1 MFIFYIVENLG
12 KEFIKNFMN
21 NDIIY
26 LLGERVEKF
35 TMGDSTSV
43 TKETAERILGSILYC
58 IKSDSNNTIKNLDKS
73 LIKKENLDIRT
84 AFYNGLLIKKEKIKK
99 AKILCEDIKREF
111 CFIDNCYYKDIIWK
125 GMEAFFKNYDVE
137 FNPQYNVLTL
147 DYPLYI
153 EIENLSGIDL
163 IYEYLKRFY
172 IEERFLKK
180 FEIYVIEEVLR
191 GYNENFNNLV
201 INICKIILRNALI
214 CKILNKNIY
223 ELDVKE
229 IGLDKIKKYID
240 NNTQEKMVRLI
251 DEKLKL
257 LLKELSLEEEVFYTY
272 FKLDIKEFVK
282 ELYLYK
288 EQNLLNLVIS
298 LRKKYTFK
306 EKEHFQ
312 DGDLIDDNIL
322 RKIIDEINEC
332 DFLYDKI
339 EIVKRNI
346 KSLRD
351 LKELL
356 NECFY
361 ENEFKYVFDMLSNE
375 EINVMIKDIKEKK
388 TFQEYLCEWEK
399 ALIKY
404 VKLKR

>member
-1 MFIFYIVENLG
+1 
-12 KEFIKNFMN
+12 MN
-21 NDIIY
+21 NDIIS

-35 TMGDSTSV
+35 TMRDSTSV

-58 IKSDSNNTIKNLDKS
+58 IKSDSNNTIKNSSLDKS
-73 LIKKENLDIRT
+73 LIKEENLDIRT

-99 AKILCEDIKREF
+99 AKILCENIKREF

-125 GMEAFFKNYDVE
+125 GIDAFFKNYDVE

-180 FEIYVIEEVLR
+180 FEIHVIEEILR
-191 GYNENFNNLV
+191 GYNDNFTNLV
-201 INICKIILRNALI
+201 INICKIILRNAII

-229 IGLDKIKKYID
+229 IDIDRIKKYIE
-240 NNTQEKMVRLI
+240 NNTQEEMVRLI
-251 DEKLKL
+251 DEKLKS

-288 EQNLLNLVIS
+288 EQNLLNIVIS
-298 LRKKYTFK
+298 LRKEYTFK

-322 RKIIDEINEC
+322 RKIINEIKEC
-332 DFLYDKI
+332 RFLYDKI
-339 EIVKRNI
+339 EIIKRNI

-388 TFQEYLCEWEK
+388 AFQEYLCEWEE

-404 VKLKR
+404 VKNKGDR

>member
-1 MFIFYIVENLG
+1 
-12 KEFIKNFMN
+12 MN
-21 NDIIY
+21 NDIIS

-35 TMGDSTSV
+35 TMRDSTSV

-58 IKSDSNNTIKNLDKS
+58 IKSDSNNTIKNSSLDKS
-73 LIKKENLDIRT
+73 LIKEENLDIRT

-99 AKILCEDIKREF
+99 AKILCENIKREF

-125 GMEAFFKNYDVE
+125 GMDAFFKNYDVE

-180 FEIYVIEEVLR
+180 FEIHVIEEILR
-191 GYNENFNNLV
+191 GYNDNFTNLV
-201 INICKIILRNALI
+201 INICKIILRNAII

-229 IGLDKIKKYID
+229 IDIDRIKKYIE
-240 NNTQEKMVRLI
+240 NNTQEEMVRLI
-251 DEKLKL
+251 DEKLKS

-288 EQNLLNLVIS
+288 EQNLLNIVIS
-298 LRKKYTFK
+298 LRKEYTFK

-322 RKIIDEINEC
+322 RKIINEIKEC
-332 DFLYDKI
+332 RFLYDKI
-339 EIVKRNI
+339 EIIKRNI

-388 TFQEYLCEWEK
+388 AFQEYLWEWEE

-404 VKLKR
+404 VKNKGER

>member
-1 MFIFYIVENLG
+1 
-12 KEFIKNFMN
+12 MN
-21 NDIIY
+21 NDIIS

-58 IKSDSNNTIKNLDKS
+58 IKSDSNNTIKNSSLDKC
-73 LIKKENLDIRT
+73 LIKEENLDIRT

-99 AKILCEDIKREF
+99 AKILCEDIKKEF

-125 GMEAFFKNYDVE
+125 GMDAFFKNYDVE

-191 GYNENFNNLV
+191 GYNDNFNNLV
-201 INICKIILRNALI
+201 INICKIILRNAII

-229 IGLDKIKKYID
+229 IDFDRIKKYIE
-240 NNTQEKMVRLI
+240 NNTQEEMVKLI

-288 EQNLLNLVIS
+288 EQNLLNIVIS
-298 LRKKYTFK
+298 LRKEYTFK

-322 RKIIDEINEC
+322 RKIINEIKEC
-332 DFLYDKI
+332 HFLYDKI
-339 EIVKRNI
+339 EIIKRNI

-375 EINVMIKDIKEKK
+375 EINVMLKDIKEKK
-388 TFQEYLCEWEK
+388 AFQEYLCEWEE

-404 VKLKR
+404 VKNKKEM

>member
-1 MFIFYIVENLG
+1 
-12 KEFIKNFMN
+12 MN
-21 NDIIY
+21 NDIIS

-58 IKSDSNNTIKNLDKS
+58 IKSDSNNTIKNSSLDKS
-73 LIKKENLDIRT
+73 LIKEENLDIRT

-99 AKILCEDIKREF
+99 AKILCENIKREF

-125 GMEAFFKNYDVE
+125 GMDAFFKNYDVE

-180 FEIYVIEEVLR
+180 FEIHVIEEILR
-191 GYNENFNNLV
+191 GYNDNFTNLV
-201 INICKIILRNALI
+201 INICKIILRNAII

-229 IGLDKIKKYID
+229 IDIDRIKKYIE
-240 NNTQEKMVRLI
+240 NNTQEEMVRLI
-251 DEKLKL
+251 DEKLKS

-288 EQNLLNLVIS
+288 EQNLLNIVIS
-298 LRKKYTFK
+298 LRKEYTFK

-322 RKIIDEINEC
+322 RKIINEIKEC
-332 DFLYDKI
+332 RFLYDKI
-339 EIVKRNI
+339 EIIKRNI

-388 TFQEYLCEWEK
+388 AFQEYLCEWEE

-404 VKLKR
+404 VKNKGER

>member
-1 MFIFYIVENLG
+1 
-12 KEFIKNFMN
+12 MN
-21 NDIIY
+21 NDIIS
-26 LLGERVEKF
+26 LLRERVEKF
-35 TMGDSTSV
+35 TIEDSSSV

-58 IKSDSNNTIKNLDKS
+58 IKSDSNNTIKNSSLDKS
-73 LIKKENLDIRT
+73 LIKEENLDIRT

-99 AKILCEDIKREF
+99 AKILCENIKREF
-111 CFIDNCYYKDIIWK
+111 YFIDNCYYKDIIWK
-125 GMEAFFKNYDVE
+125 GMDAFFKNYDVE

-191 GYNENFNNLV
+191 GYNDNFNNLV
-201 INICKIILRNALI
+201 INICKIILRNAII

-229 IGLDKIKKYID
+229 IDFDRIKKYIE
-240 NNTQEKMVRLI
+240 NNTQEEMVRLI

-257 LLKELSLEEEVFYTY
+257 LLKELSLEEEIFYTY

-288 EQNLLNLVIS
+288 EQNLLNIVIS
-298 LRKKYTFK
+298 LRKEYTFK
-306 EKEHFQ
+306 EKERFQ

-375 EINVMIKDIKEKK
+375 EINDMLKDIKEKK
-388 TFQEYLCEWEK
+388 AFQEYLYEWEE

-404 VKLKR
+404 VNNKGDR

>member
-1 MFIFYIVENLG
+1 M
-12 KEFIKNFMN
+12 
-21 NDIIY
+21 D
-26 LLGERVEKF
+26 
-35 TMGDSTSV
+35 
-43 TKETAERILGSILYC
+43 
-58 IKSDSNNTIKNLDKS
+58 
-73 LIKKENLDIRT
+73 
-84 AFYNGLLIKKEKIKK
+84 
-99 AKILCEDIKREF
+99 
-111 CFIDNCYYKDIIWK
+111 
-125 GMEAFFKNYDVE
+125 AFFKNYDVE

-191 GYNENFNNLV
+191 GYNDNFNNLV
-201 INICKIILRNALI
+201 INICKIILRNAII

-229 IGLDKIKKYID
+229 IDFDRIKKYIE
-240 NNTQEKMVRLI
+240 NNTQEEMVRLI

-257 LLKELSLEEEVFYTY
+257 LLKELSLEEEIFYTY

-288 EQNLLNLVIS
+288 EQNLLNIVIS
-298 LRKKYTFK
+298 LRKEYTFK
-306 EKEHFQ
+306 EKERFQ

-322 RKIIDEINEC
+322 RKIINEIKEC
-332 DFLYDKI
+332 HFLYDKI
-339 EIVKRNI
+339 EIIKRNI

-375 EINVMIKDIKEKK
+375 EINDMLKDIKEKK
-388 TFQEYLCEWEK
+388 AFQEYLYEWEE

-404 VKLKR
+404 VNNKGDR

>member
-1 MFIFYIVENLG
+1 
-12 KEFIKNFMN
+12 MN
-21 NDIIY
+21 NDIIS

-35 TMGDSTSV
+35 TMRDSTSV

-58 IKSDSNNTIKNLDKS
+58 IKSDSNNTIKNSSLDKS
-73 LIKKENLDIRT
+73 LIKEENLDIRT

-99 AKILCEDIKREF
+99 AKILCENIKREF

-125 GMEAFFKNYDVE
+125 GIDAFFKNYDVE

-180 FEIYVIEEVLR
+180 FEIHVIEEILR
-191 GYNENFNNLV
+191 GYNDNFTNLV
-201 INICKIILRNALI
+201 INICKIILRNAII

-229 IGLDKIKKYID
+229 IDIDRIKKYIE
-240 NNTQEKMVRLI
+240 NNTQEEMVRLI
-251 DEKLKL
+251 DEKLKS

-288 EQNLLNLVIS
+288 EQNLLNIVIS
-298 LRKKYTFK
+298 LRKEYTFK

-322 RKIIDEINEC
+322 RKIINEIKEC
-332 DFLYDKI
+332 RFLYDKI
-339 EIVKRNI
+339 EIIKRNI

-388 TFQEYLCEWEK
+388 AFQEYLCEWEE

-404 VKLKR
+404 VKNKGER

>member
-84 AFYNGLLIKKEKIKK
+84 AFYNGLLIKK

-125 GMEAFFKNYDVE
+125 GMEAFFKKYDVE

-223 ELDVKE
+223 ELDE
-229 IGLDKIKKYID
+229 IGRASCR
-240 NNTQEKMVRLI
+240 ERV
-251 DEKLKL
+251 
-257 LLKELSLEEEVFYTY
+257 
-272 FKLDIKEFVK
+272 
-282 ELYLYK
+282 
-288 EQNLLNLVIS
+288 
-298 LRKKYTFK
+298 
-306 EKEHFQ
+306 
-312 DGDLIDDNIL
+312 
-322 RKIIDEINEC
+322 
-332 DFLYDKI
+332 
-339 EIVKRNI
+339 
-346 KSLRD
+346 
-351 LKELL
+351 
-356 NECFY
+356 
-361 ENEFKYVFDMLSNE
+361 
-375 EINVMIKDIKEKK
+375 
-388 TFQEYLCEWEK
+388 
-399 ALIKY
+399 
-404 VKLKR
+404 

>member
-1 MFIFYIVENLG
+1 
-12 KEFIKNFMN
+12 MN
-21 NDIIY
+21 NDIIS

-35 TMGDSTSV
+35 TMRDSTSV

-58 IKSDSNNTIKNLDKS
+58 IKSDSNNTIKNSSLDKS
-73 LIKKENLDIRT
+73 LIKEENLDIRT

-99 AKILCEDIKREF
+99 AKILCENIKREF

-125 GMEAFFKNYDVE
+125 GMDAFFKNYDVE

-180 FEIYVIEEVLR
+180 FEIHVIEEILR
-191 GYNENFNNLV
+191 GYNDNFTNLV
-201 INICKIILRNALI
+201 INICKIILRNAII

-229 IGLDKIKKYID
+229 IDIDRIKKYIE
-240 NNTQEKMVRLI
+240 NNTQEEMVRLI
-251 DEKLKL
+251 DEKLKS

-288 EQNLLNLVIS
+288 EQNLLNIVIS
-298 LRKKYTFK
+298 LRKEYTFK

-322 RKIIDEINEC
+322 RKIINEIKEC
-332 DFLYDKI
+332 RFLYDKI
-339 EIVKRNI
+339 EIIKRNI

-388 TFQEYLCEWEK
+388 AFQEYLCEWEE

-404 VKLKR
+404 VKNKKEM

>member
-1 MFIFYIVENLG
+1 
-12 KEFIKNFMN
+12 MN

-125 GMEAFFKNYDVE
+125 GMDAFFKNYDVE

-172 IEERFLKK
+172 IEERF
-180 FEIYVIEEVLR
+180 
-191 GYNENFNNLV
+191 
-201 INICKIILRNALI
+201 
-214 CKILNKNIY
+214 
-223 ELDVKE
+223 
-229 IGLDKIKKYID
+229 
-240 NNTQEKMVRLI
+240 
-251 DEKLKL
+251 
-257 LLKELSLEEEVFYTY
+257 
-272 FKLDIKEFVK
+272 
-282 ELYLYK
+282 
-288 EQNLLNLVIS
+288 
-298 LRKKYTFK
+298 
-306 EKEHFQ
+306 
-312 DGDLIDDNIL
+312 
-322 RKIIDEINEC
+322 
-332 DFLYDKI
+332 
-339 EIVKRNI
+339 
-346 KSLRD
+346 
-351 LKELL
+351 
-356 NECFY
+356 
-361 ENEFKYVFDMLSNE
+361 
-375 EINVMIKDIKEKK
+375 
-388 TFQEYLCEWEK
+388 
-399 ALIKY
+399 
-404 VKLKR
+404 

>member
-1 MFIFYIVENLG
+1 
-12 KEFIKNFMN
+12 MN
-21 NDIIY
+21 NDIIS

-35 TMGDSTSV
+35 TMRDSTSV

-58 IKSDSNNTIKNLDKS
+58 IKSDSNNTIKNSSLDKS
-73 LIKKENLDIRT
+73 LIKEENLDIRT

-99 AKILCEDIKREF
+99 AKILCENIKREF

-125 GMEAFFKNYDVE
+125 GIDAFFKNYDVE

-180 FEIYVIEEVLR
+180 FEIHVIEEILR
-191 GYNENFNNLV
+191 GYNDNFTNLV
-201 INICKIILRNALI
+201 INICKIILRNAII

-229 IGLDKIKKYID
+229 IDFDRIKKYIE
-240 NNTQEKMVRLI
+240 NNTQEEMVRLI
-251 DEKLKL
+251 DEKLKS

-288 EQNLLNLVIS
+288 EQNLLNIVIS
-298 LRKKYTFK
+298 LRKEYTFK

-322 RKIIDEINEC
+322 RKIINEIKEC
-332 DFLYDKI
+332 RFLYDKI
-339 EIVKRNI
+339 EIIKRNI

-388 TFQEYLCEWEK
+388 AFQEYLCEWEE

-404 VKLKR
+404 VKNKGER

>member
-1 MFIFYIVENLG
+1 
-12 KEFIKNFMN
+12 MN
-21 NDIIY
+21 NDIIS

-35 TMGDSTSV
+35 TMRDSTSV

-58 IKSDSNNTIKNLDKS
+58 IKSDSNNTIKNSTLDKS
-73 LIKKENLDIRT
+73 LIKEENLDIRT

-99 AKILCEDIKREF
+99 AKILCENIKREF

-125 GMEAFFKNYDVE
+125 GMDAFFKNYDVE

-201 INICKIILRNALI
+201 INICKIILRNAII

-229 IGLDKIKKYID
+229 IDFDRIKKYIE
-240 NNTQEKMVRLI
+240 NNTQEEMVRLI
-251 DEKLKL
+251 DEKLKS
-257 LLKELSLEEEVFYTY
+257 LLKELSLEEEIFYTY

-288 EQNLLNLVIS
+288 EQNLLNIVIS
-298 LRKKYTFK
+298 LRKEYTFK
-306 EKEHFQ
+306 EKERFQ

-322 RKIIDEINEC
+322 RKIINEIKEC
-332 DFLYDKI
+332 HFLYDKI
-339 EIVKRNI
+339 EIIKRNI

-375 EINVMIKDIKEKK
+375 EINVMLKDIKEKK
-388 TFQEYLCEWEK
+388 AFQEYLCEW
-399 ALIKY
+399 
-404 VKLKR
+404 

>member
-1 MFIFYIVENLG
+1 
-12 KEFIKNFMN
+12 MN
-21 NDIIY
+21 NDIIS

-35 TMGDSTSV
+35 TMRDSTSV

-58 IKSDSNNTIKNLDKS
+58 IKSDSNNTIKNSSLDKS
-73 LIKKENLDIRT
+73 LIKEENLDIRT

-99 AKILCEDIKREF
+99 AKILCENIKREF

-125 GMEAFFKNYDVE
+125 GMDAFFKNYDVE

-180 FEIYVIEEVLR
+180 FEIHVIEEILR
-191 GYNENFNNLV
+191 GYNDNFTNLV
-201 INICKIILRNALI
+201 INICKIILRNAII

-229 IGLDKIKKYID
+229 IDIDRIKKYIE
-240 NNTQEKMVRLI
+240 NNTQEEMVRLI
-251 DEKLKL
+251 DEKLKS

-288 EQNLLNLVIS
+288 EQNLLNIVIS
-298 LRKKYTFK
+298 LRKEYTFK

-322 RKIIDEINEC
+322 RKIINEIKEC
-332 DFLYDKI
+332 RFLYDKI
-339 EIVKRNI
+339 EIIKRNI

-375 EINVMIKDIKEKK
+375 EINVMLKDIKEKK
-388 TFQEYLCEWEK
+388 AFQEYLCEWEE

-404 VKLKR
+404 VNNKGDR

>member
-1 MFIFYIVENLG
+1 
-12 KEFIKNFMN
+12 MN
-21 NDIIY
+21 NDIIS
-26 LLGERVEKF
+26 LLRERVEKF
-35 TMGDSTSV
+35 TIEDSSSV

-58 IKSDSNNTIKNLDKS
+58 IKSDSNNTIKNSSLDKS
-73 LIKKENLDIRT
+73 LIKEENLDIRT

-99 AKILCEDIKREF
+99 AKILCENIKREF
-111 CFIDNCYYKDIIWK
+111 YFIDNCYYKDIIWK
-125 GMEAFFKNYDVE
+125 GMDAFFKNYDVE

-191 GYNENFNNLV
+191 GYNDNFNNLV
-201 INICKIILRNALI
+201 INICKIILRNAII

-229 IGLDKIKKYID
+229 IDFDRIKKYIE
-240 NNTQEKMVRLI
+240 NNTQEEMVRLI

-257 LLKELSLEEEVFYTY
+257 LLKELSLEEEIFYTY

-288 EQNLLNLVIS
+288 EQNLLNIVIS
-298 LRKKYTFK
+298 LRKEYTFK
-306 EKEHFQ
+306 EKERFQ

-322 RKIIDEINEC
+322 RKIINEIKEC
-332 DFLYDKI
+332 HFLYDKI
-339 EIVKRNI
+339 EIIKRNI

-375 EINVMIKDIKEKK
+375 EINDMLKDIKEKK
-388 TFQEYLCEWEK
+388 AFQEYLYEWEE

-404 VKLKR
+404 VNNKGDR

>member
-1 MFIFYIVENLG
+1 
-12 KEFIKNFMN
+12 MN
-21 NDIIY
+21 NDIIS

-35 TMGDSTSV
+35 TMRDSTSV

-58 IKSDSNNTIKNLDKS
+58 IKSDSNNTIKNSSLDKS
-73 LIKKENLDIRT
+73 LIKEENLDIRT

-99 AKILCEDIKREF
+99 AKILCENIKREF

-125 GMEAFFKNYDVE
+125 GMDAFFKNYDVE

-180 FEIYVIEEVLR
+180 FEIHVIEEILR
-191 GYNENFNNLV
+191 GYNDNFTNLV
-201 INICKIILRNALI
+201 INICKIILRNAII

-229 IGLDKIKKYID
+229 IDIDRIKKYIE
-240 NNTQEKMVRLI
+240 NNTQEEMVRLI
-251 DEKLKL
+251 DEKLKS

-288 EQNLLNLVIS
+288 EQNLLNIVIS
-298 LRKKYTFK
+298 LRKEYTFK

-322 RKIIDEINEC
+322 RKIINEIKEC
-332 DFLYDKI
+332 RFLYDKI
-339 EIVKRNI
+339 EIIKRNI

-388 TFQEYLCEWEK
+388 AFQEYLCEWEE
-399 ALIKY
+399 AFLKY
-404 VKLKR
+404 VKNKKEM

>member
-1 MFIFYIVENLG
+1 
-12 KEFIKNFMN
+12 MN
-21 NDIIY
+21 NDIIS

-35 TMGDSTSV
+35 TMRDSTSV

-58 IKSDSNNTIKNLDKS
+58 IKSDSNNTIKNSSLDKS
-73 LIKKENLDIRT
+73 LIKEENLDIRT

-99 AKILCEDIKREF
+99 AKILCENIKREF

-125 GMEAFFKNYDVE
+125 GMDAFFKNYDVE

-180 FEIYVIEEVLR
+180 FEIHVIEEILR
-191 GYNENFNNLV
+191 GYNDNFTNLV
-201 INICKIILRNALI
+201 INICKIILRNAII

-229 IGLDKIKKYID
+229 IDIDRIKKYIE
-240 NNTQEKMVRLI
+240 NNTQEEMVRLI
-251 DEKLKL
+251 DEKLKS

-288 EQNLLNLVIS
+288 EQNLLNIVIS
-298 LRKKYTFK
+298 LRKEYTFK

-322 RKIIDEINEC
+322 RKIINEIKEC
-332 DFLYDKI
+332 RFLYDKI
-339 EIVKRNI
+339 EIIKRNI

-388 TFQEYLCEWEK
+388 AFQEYLCEWEE

-404 VKLKR
+404 VKNKGER

>member
-1 MFIFYIVENLG
+1 
-12 KEFIKNFMN
+12 MN
-21 NDIIY
+21 NDIIS

-58 IKSDSNNTIKNLDKS
+58 IKSDSNNTIKNSSLDKC
-73 LIKKENLDIRT
+73 LIKEENLDIRT
-84 AFYNGLLIKKEKIKK
+84 AFYNGLLIKKEKMKK

-125 GMEAFFKNYDVE
+125 GMDAFFKNYDVE

-153 EIENLSGIDL
+153 EIKNLSGIDL

-191 GYNENFNNLV
+191 GYNDNFNNLV
-201 INICKIILRNALI
+201 INICKIILRNAII

-229 IGLDKIKKYID
+229 IDLDRIKKYIE
-240 NNTQEKMVRLI
+240 NNTQEEMVRLI
-251 DEKLKL
+251 DEKLKS

-288 EQNLLNLVIS
+288 EQNLLNIVIS
-298 LRKKYTFK
+298 LRKEYTFK

-322 RKIIDEINEC
+322 RKIINEIKEC
-332 DFLYDKI
+332 HFLYDKI
-339 EIVKRNI
+339 EIIKRNI

-375 EINVMIKDIKEKK
+375 EINVMLKDIKEKK
-388 TFQEYLCEWEK
+388 AFQEYLCEWEE

-404 VKLKR
+404 VKNKGDR

>member
-1 MFIFYIVENLG
+1 
-12 KEFIKNFMN
+12 MN
-21 NDIIY
+21 NDIIS

-35 TMGDSTSV
+35 TMRDSTSV

-58 IKSDSNNTIKNLDKS
+58 IKSDSNNTIKNSTLDKS
-73 LIKKENLDIRT
+73 LIKEENLDIRT
-84 AFYNGLLIKKEKIKK
+84 AFYNGLLI
-99 AKILCEDIKREF
+99 
-111 CFIDNCYYKDIIWK
+111 
-125 GMEAFFKNYDVE
+125 
-137 FNPQYNVLTL
+137 
-147 DYPLYI
+147 
-153 EIENLSGIDL
+153 
-163 IYEYLKRFY
+163 
-172 IEERFLKK
+172 
-180 FEIYVIEEVLR
+180 
-191 GYNENFNNLV
+191 
-201 INICKIILRNALI
+201 
-214 CKILNKNIY
+214 
-223 ELDVKE
+223 
-229 IGLDKIKKYID
+229 
-240 NNTQEKMVRLI
+240 
-251 DEKLKL
+251 
-257 LLKELSLEEEVFYTY
+257 LKELSLEEEIFYTY

-288 EQNLLNLVIS
+288 EQNLLNIVIS

-332 DFLYDKI
+332 HFLYDKI
-339 EIVKRNI
+339 EIIKRNI

-375 EINVMIKDIKEKK
+375 EINVMLKDIKEKK
-388 TFQEYLCEWEK
+388 AFQEYLCEWEE

-404 VKLKR
+404 VKNKKEM

>member
-1 MFIFYIVENLG
+1 
-12 KEFIKNFMN
+12 MN
-21 NDIIY
+21 NDIIS
-26 LLGERVEKF
+26 LLRERVEKF
-35 TMGDSTSV
+35 TIEDSSSV

-58 IKSDSNNTIKNLDKS
+58 IKSDSNNTIKNSSLDKS
-73 LIKKENLDIRT
+73 LIKEENLDIRT

-99 AKILCEDIKREF
+99 AKILCENIKREF
-111 CFIDNCYYKDIIWK
+111 YFIDNCYYKDIIWK
-125 GMEAFFKNYDVE
+125 GMDAFFKNYDVE

-191 GYNENFNNLV
+191 GYNDNFTNLV
-201 INICKIILRNALI
+201 INICKIILRNAII

-229 IGLDKIKKYID
+229 IDFDRIKKYIE
-240 NNTQEKMVRLI
+240 NNTQEEMVRLI

-257 LLKELSLEEEVFYTY
+257 LLKELSLEEEIFYTY

-288 EQNLLNLVIS
+288 EQNLLNIVIS
-298 LRKKYTFK
+298 LRKEYTFK
-306 EKEHFQ
+306 EKERFQ

-322 RKIIDEINEC
+322 RKIINEIKEC
-332 DFLYDKI
+332 HFLYDKI
-339 EIVKRNI
+339 EIIKRNI

-375 EINVMIKDIKEKK
+375 EINVMLKDIKEKK
-388 TFQEYLCEWEK
+388 AFQEYLYEWEE

-404 VKLKR
+404 VNNKGDR

>member
-1 MFIFYIVENLG
+1 
-12 KEFIKNFMN
+12 MN
-21 NDIIY
+21 NYIIY

-58 IKSDSNNTIKNLDKS
+58 IKSDSNNAIKNLDKS

-153 EIENLSGIDL
+153 EIKNLSGIDL

-229 IGLDKIKKYID
+229 IDLDRIKKYID

-272 FKLDIKEFVK
+272 FKLDIKEIYF
-282 ELYLYK
+282 
-288 EQNLLNLVIS
+288 
-298 LRKKYTFK
+298 
-306 EKEHFQ
+306 
-312 DGDLIDDNIL
+312 
-322 RKIIDEINEC
+322 
-332 DFLYDKI
+332 
-339 EIVKRNI
+339 
-346 KSLRD
+346 
-351 LKELL
+351 
-356 NECFY
+356 
-361 ENEFKYVFDMLSNE
+361 
-375 EINVMIKDIKEKK
+375 
-388 TFQEYLCEWEK
+388 
-399 ALIKY
+399 
-404 VKLKR
+404 

>member
-1 MFIFYIVENLG
+1 
-12 KEFIKNFMN
+12 MN
-21 NDIIY
+21 NDIIS

-35 TMGDSTSV
+35 TMGDSSSV

-58 IKSDSNNTIKNLDKS
+58 IKSDSNNTIKNSTLDKS
-73 LIKKENLDIRT
+73 LIKEENLDIRT

-99 AKILCEDIKREF
+99 AKILCENIKREF
-111 CFIDNCYYKDIIWK
+111 YFIDNCYYKDIIWK
-125 GMEAFFKNYDVE
+125 GMDAFFKNYDVE

-191 GYNENFNNLV
+191 GYNDNFNNLV
-201 INICKIILRNALI
+201 INICKIILRNAII

-229 IGLDKIKKYID
+229 IDFDRIKKYIE
-240 NNTQEKMVRLI
+240 NNTQEEMVRLI
-251 DEKLKL
+251 DEKLKS

-288 EQNLLNLVIS
+288 EQNLLNIVIS
-298 LRKKYTFK
+298 LRKEYTFK
-306 EKEHFQ
+306 EKERFQ

-322 RKIIDEINEC
+322 RKIINEIKEC
-332 DFLYDKI
+332 HFLYDKI
-339 EIVKRNI
+339 EIIKRNI

-375 EINVMIKDIKEKK
+375 EINDMLKDIKEKK
-388 TFQEYLCEWEK
+388 AFQEYLCEWEE

-404 VKLKR
+404 VNNKGDR

>member
-1 MFIFYIVENLG
+1 
-12 KEFIKNFMN
+12 MN
-21 NDIIY
+21 NDIIS

-35 TMGDSTSV
+35 TMRDSTSV

-58 IKSDSNNTIKNLDKS
+58 IKSDSNNTIKNSTLDKS
-73 LIKKENLDIRT
+73 LIKEENLDIRT

-99 AKILCEDIKREF
+99 AKILCENIKREF

-125 GMEAFFKNYDVE
+125 GIDAFFKNYDVE

-180 FEIYVIEEVLR
+180 FEIHVIEEILR
-191 GYNENFNNLV
+191 GYNDNFTNLV
-201 INICKIILRNALI
+201 INICKIILRNAII

-229 IGLDKIKKYID
+229 IDIDRIKKYIE
-240 NNTQEKMVRLI
+240 NNTQEEMVRLI
-251 DEKLKL
+251 DEKLKS

-288 EQNLLNLVIS
+288 EQNLLNIVIS
-298 LRKKYTFK
+298 LRKEYTFK

-322 RKIIDEINEC
+322 RKIINEIKEC
-332 DFLYDKI
+332 RFLYDKI
-339 EIVKRNI
+339 EIIKRNI

-388 TFQEYLCEWEK
+388 AFQEYLCE
-399 ALIKY
+399 
-404 VKLKR
+404 

>member
-1 MFIFYIVENLG
+1 
-12 KEFIKNFMN
+12 MN
-21 NDIIY
+21 NDIIS

-35 TMGDSTSV
+35 TMRDSTSV

-58 IKSDSNNTIKNLDKS
+58 IKSDSNNTIKNSSLDKS
-73 LIKKENLDIRT
+73 LIKEENLDIRT

-99 AKILCEDIKREF
+99 AKILCENIKREF

-125 GMEAFFKNYDVE
+125 GIDAFFKNYDVE

-180 FEIYVIEEVLR
+180 FEIHVIEEILR
-191 GYNENFNNLV
+191 GYNDNFTNLV
-201 INICKIILRNALI
+201 INICKIILRNAII

-229 IGLDKIKKYID
+229 IDIDRIKKYIE
-240 NNTQEKMVRLI
+240 NNTQEEMVRLI
-251 DEKLKL
+251 DEKLKS

-288 EQNLLNLVIS
+288 EQNLLNIVIS
-298 LRKKYTFK
+298 LRKEYTFK

-322 RKIIDEINEC
+322 RKIINEIKEC
-332 DFLYDKI
+332 RFLYDKI
-339 EIVKRNI
+339 EIIKRNI

-388 TFQEYLCEWEK
+388 AFQEYLCEWEE
-399 ALIKY
+399 AFLKY
-404 VKLKR
+404 VKNKKEM

>member
-84 AFYNGLLIKKEKIKK
+84 AFYNGLLIKK

-229 IGLDKIKKYID
+229 IDLDKIKKYID

-288 EQNLLNLVIS
+288 EQNL
-298 LRKKYTFK
+298 
-306 EKEHFQ
+306 
-312 DGDLIDDNIL
+312 
-322 RKIIDEINEC
+322 
-332 DFLYDKI
+332 
-339 EIVKRNI
+339 I
-346 KSLRD
+346 KSSD
-351 LKELL
+351 FIKKEIY
-356 NECFY
+356 F
-361 ENEFKYVFDMLSNE
+361 
-375 EINVMIKDIKEKK
+375 
-388 TFQEYLCEWEK
+388 
-399 ALIKY
+399 
-404 VKLKR
+404 

>member
-1 MFIFYIVENLG
+1 
-12 KEFIKNFMN
+12 MN
-21 NDIIY
+21 NDIIS

-35 TMGDSTSV
+35 TMRDSTSV

-58 IKSDSNNTIKNLDKS
+58 IKSDSNNTIKNSSLDKS
-73 LIKKENLDIRT
+73 LIKEENLDIRT

-99 AKILCEDIKREF
+99 AKILCENIKREF

-125 GMEAFFKNYDVE
+125 GMDAFFKNYDVE

-180 FEIYVIEEVLR
+180 FEIHVIEEILR
-191 GYNENFNNLV
+191 GYNDNFTNLV
-201 INICKIILRNALI
+201 INICKIILRNAII

-229 IGLDKIKKYID
+229 IDIDRIKKYIE
-240 NNTQEKMVRLI
+240 NNTQEEMVRLI
-251 DEKLKL
+251 DEKLKS

-288 EQNLLNLVIS
+288 EQNLLNIVIS
-298 LRKKYTFK
+298 LRKEYTFK

-322 RKIIDEINEC
+322 RKIINEIKEC
-332 DFLYDKI
+332 RFLYDKI

-388 TFQEYLCEWEK
+388 AFQEYLCEWEE

-404 VKLKR
+404 VKNKGER

>member
-153 EIENLSGIDL
+153 EIKNLSGIDL

-229 IGLDKIKKYID
+229 IDLDRIKKYID

-257 LLKELSLEEEVFYTY
+257 LLKDGLMS
-272 FKLDIKEFVK
+272 
-282 ELYLYK
+282 
-288 EQNLLNLVIS
+288 IS
-298 LRKKYTFK
+298 WTQK
-306 EKEHFQ
+306 
-312 DGDLIDDNIL
+312 
-322 RKIIDEINEC
+322 
-332 DFLYDKI
+332 
-339 EIVKRNI
+339 
-346 KSLRD
+346 
-351 LKELL
+351 
-356 NECFY
+356 
-361 ENEFKYVFDMLSNE
+361 
-375 EINVMIKDIKEKK
+375 
-388 TFQEYLCEWEK
+388 
-399 ALIKY
+399 
-404 VKLKR
+404 VKLFYAVLLANNSHCSGVM

>member
-1 MFIFYIVENLG
+1 
-12 KEFIKNFMN
+12 MN
-21 NDIIY
+21 NDIIS

-35 TMGDSTSV
+35 TMRDSTSV

-58 IKSDSNNTIKNLDKS
+58 IKSDSNNTIKNSSLDKS
-73 LIKKENLDIRT
+73 LIKEENLDIRT

-99 AKILCEDIKREF
+99 AKILCENIKREF

-125 GMEAFFKNYDVE
+125 GMDAFFKNYDVE

-180 FEIYVIEEVLR
+180 FEIHIIEEILR
-191 GYNENFNNLV
+191 GYNDNFTNLV
-201 INICKIILRNALI
+201 INICKIILRNAII

-229 IGLDKIKKYID
+229 IDIDRIKKYIE
-240 NNTQEKMVRLI
+240 NNTQEEMVRLI
-251 DEKLKL
+251 DEKLKS

-288 EQNLLNLVIS
+288 EQNLLNIVIS
-298 LRKKYTFK
+298 LRKEYTFK

-322 RKIIDEINEC
+322 RKIINEIKEC
-332 DFLYDKI
+332 HFLYDKI
-339 EIVKRNI
+339 EIIKRNI

-388 TFQEYLCEWEK
+388 AFQEYLCEWEE

-404 VKLKR
+404 VNNKGDR